1 MERLRY
7 TEEDDRLIVC
17 MANKGA
23 TNQQIA
29 DFLGRGVHAISDRK
43 KRLRAKGIRIRRA
56 PVFRTEPPG
65 CAQESLR
72 VDEPPVIV
80 TSDQADVNV
89 EYPEA
94 SFGEV
99 DALELLQVEIDNL
112 NRNEADLLDQLDCVR
127 AEKFNISMKLNK
139 LLASLSD
146 PTPLELEDPE

>member
-1 MERLRY
+1 MERVRY
-7 TEEDDRLIVC
+7 TAEDDHLIVM

-56 PVFRTEPPG
+56 PVFRTKPLG
-65 CAQESLR
+65 GAQESLR
-72 VDEPPVIV
+72 VDDPPVIV
-80 TSDQADVNV
+80 PYYDQDDVNV
-89 EYPEA
+89 EHPEA

-112 NRNEADLLDQLDCVR
+112 NRNEADLLDQLDYVR
-127 AEKFNISMKLNK
+127 AEKFKISLKLNK
-139 LLASLSD
+139 LLESLS
-146 PTPLELEDPE
+146 TLETLKEDPE

>member
-1 MERLRY
+1 MERSRY
-7 TEEDDRLIVC
+7 TAEDDRLIVC

-56 PVFRTEPPG
+56 PVFRSGPLKCT
-65 CAQESLR
+65 QESLR
-72 VDEPPVIV
+72 VDDPPVIV
-80 TSDQADVNV
+80 PHDQADVIV

-139 LLASLSD
+139 LLESLS
-146 PTPLELEDPE
+146 TLETFKEDPS

>member
-1 MERLRY
+1 MERARY
-7 TEEDDRLIVC
+7 TAEDDHLIVM

-29 DFLGRGVHAISDRK
+29 EFLGRGVHAISDRK
-43 KRLRAKGIRIRRA
+43 KRLRAKGISIRRA
-56 PVFRTEPPG
+56 PVFRSEPLG

-72 VDEPPVIV
+72 VDDPPVIV

-112 NRNEADLLDQLDCVR
+112 NRNEAELLDQLDCVR

-139 LLASLSD
+139 LLESLS
-146 PTPLELEDPE
+146 TLETLKEDPA